1 MHGFANAGYFLTL
14 GFLSVIGSM
23 AFWFRDIISEGR
35 AKNFLFKVVLCN
47 YRLNIAKAIPK
58 EEIKQILD
66 DYTKDIS
73 NLGMKRLS
81 DDEFGY
87 YIAGLLEGDGHISL
101 PALGITKLSRILNP
115 RIVFTSHINNIKMYA
130 YIQYRLGGIGRF
142 QVSNNT
148 IRYIIGNIEGIKLI
162 ISLIHGKLRTPK
174 NKTFNQ
180 LIKFINYKYS
190 LNIQESLL
198 DKSNLADNS

>member
-35 AKNFLFKVVLCN
+35 AKNFSFNVVLCN
-47 YRLNIAKAIPK
+47 YKLNTAKAIPK

-66 DYTKDIS
+66 NYSKDIS
-73 NLGMKRLS
+73 NLRVKRLS
-81 DDEFGY
+81 NDEFGY

-115 RIVFTSHINNIKMYA
+115 RIVFTIWGVYSGRLTNKEVKM
-130 YIQYRLGGIGRF
+130 F
-142 QVSNNT
+142 V
-148 IRYIIGNIEGIKLI
+148 
-162 ISLIHGKLRTPK
+162 
-174 NKTFNQ
+174 
-180 LIKFINYKYS
+180 
-190 LNIQESLL
+190 
-198 DKSNLADNS
+198 KSNFACEARGLALQFNAEFLLELSSGQK